1 MYLYSVAKSVVF
13 SVASNLDYT
22 PVNGQVVF
30 AVGEYTKNITIP
42 IIADSEIE
50 EDKIF
55 NVQLTTDCC
64 ANITTGQVQVNISNG
79 MHIKVAPNSSCMASY
94 KV

>member
-1 MYLYSVAKSVVF
+1 MFF

-22 PVNGQVVF
+22 PVNDQVVF

-42 IIADSEIE
+42 ILEDLERE
-50 EDKIF
+50 EAEIF

-64 ANITTGQVQVNISNG
+64 ADVIGQVQVNIIDG
-79 MHIKVAPNSSCMASY
+79 MQV
-94 KV
+94 